1 MAESESPSPGTPE
14 KHVGKGTASAITFAI
29 GTVAAYAA
37 NHLANKEQRELLT
50 NLAPSAGVVASLLFG
65 AAARQ
70 YYHWRGNRRL
80 VKWIQ
85 ELQAERPKAN
95 RARQQQIDAEVAE
108 YRAKLK
114 QRRLDN
120 LP

>member
-1 MAESESPSPGTPE
+1 MTESESPSPNQPE
-14 KHVGKGTASAITFAI
+14 KHVGKGIASAITFAV
-29 GTVAAYAA
+29 GTVTAYAA
-37 NHLANKEQRELLT
+37 NHFAGKEQRELIT
-50 NLAPSAGVVASLLFG
+50 NLAPSVGLVASLAFG

-70 YYHWRGNRRL
+70 YYHWRGNRKL
-80 VKWIQ
+80 EGWIR
-85 ELQAERPKAN
+85 ELLTERRSVN
-95 RARQQQIDAEVAE
+95 RARQAAIDAEVAE